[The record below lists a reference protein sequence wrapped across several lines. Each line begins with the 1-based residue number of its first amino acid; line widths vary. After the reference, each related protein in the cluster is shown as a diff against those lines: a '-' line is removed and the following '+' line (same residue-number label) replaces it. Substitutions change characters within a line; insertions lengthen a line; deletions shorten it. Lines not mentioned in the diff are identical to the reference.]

1 VTEQFCDTCIYAR
14 KADSATPM
22 PLFKWVIGLML
33 GFMLVLSG
41 WLARSQAGFET
52 QYKEE
57 VKTANEL
64 IKENKEILI
73 ELRANQAV
81 IKSEIE
87 KLRGLYENPRR

>member
-1 VTEQFCDTCIYAR
+1 MTDQLCDTCIYAK
-14 KADSATPM
+14 KADAATPIS
-22 PLFKWVIGLML
+22 LFKWAIGLII

-41 WLARSQAGFET
+41 WLARSQAGFEA
-52 QYKEE
+52 QYKDE
-57 VKTANEL
+57 VKSASAL

-73 ELRANQAV
+73 ELRTNQTN